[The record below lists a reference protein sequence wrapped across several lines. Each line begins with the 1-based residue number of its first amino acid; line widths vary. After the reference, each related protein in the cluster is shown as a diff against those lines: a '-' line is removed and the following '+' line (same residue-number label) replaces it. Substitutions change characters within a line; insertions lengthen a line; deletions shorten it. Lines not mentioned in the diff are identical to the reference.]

1 MSVSWKKVTRCVFSP
16 GETPAGSVAG
26 RWDAIFLLLQ
36 YSIVFA
42 MARLVRPI
50 TTIGACWS
58 FVALVTMLVATT
70 ITAAPADKKWITH
83 FYGRVKADSYEYFVV
98 DVPRG
103 VFAVDVS
110 LLLSDLGA
118 RVPPTLFLQKDR
130 FATETSFEM
139 AFNTSHQQPYVMAS
153 LTNLEHGRYYAM
165 VWGGNVHGSVN
176 NFGVGPSTNMW
187 WYLDFTFR
195 SCHVVDM
202 LGSSCATAPVPLPR
216 RRIHSPQQQATGSSD
231 GRGCVDTV
239 SNPSLFSFELV
250 QPAAYLDVTLDVD
263 DPSNVVV
270 WGLYLNAANPM
281 ASDAVQNATSAT
293 RTLRV
298 MRPLVGRWIVG
309 VALQRHSAA
318 VGKCNDDLSENTG
331 GIPLTVTWST
341 TEECDSFENE
351 LCPASWT
358 PLNQLRDAANPV
370 DDYIVDAAFSAS
382 QPSKPNMTHTALVA
396 YDVQVDPM
404 YAGTSVVV
412 HLATTAHVANF
423 SVFIRVDGWPTASLF
438 DYSFDASQGRPIG
451 TLGSATDPI
460 DPSVQSFEA
469 LRQQPNSTTM
479 TAPSFLEFP
488 PIVFPKIGHW
498 YIIVAPTVPSTPSQR
513 EWGVAIQLQTNAC
526 PPRNVCSNH
535 GTCLVKTSYQGIVY
549 GECQCA
555 YGYGG
560 RDCSSLVYTPRERSG
575 RTWLLLLSNAAILPA
590 AILSW
595 MRRLYGT
602 TSIGWPT
609 RMPSP
614 WGVRRVV
621 EAVLFVALGVISGV
635 YHACDLNLYCMFP
648 YAFLQSMDFTF
659 TFNAI
664 MLGFIHLSGAFKHAK
679 AGMQVF
685 VLVALVFM
693 TTYNAT
699 SMKNWIVLGGVITV
713 QFVATWSYYV
723 RNNAASPSP
732 DDMGSV
738 VVDDGQTP
746 PAFDHVPDVEA
757 VCVVQRQL

>member
-1 MSVSWKKVTRCVFSP
+1 
-16 GETPAGSVAG
+16 
-26 RWDAIFLLLQ
+26 
-36 YSIVFA
+36 
-42 MARLVRPI
+42 
-50 TTIGACWS
+50 
-58 FVALVTMLVATT
+58 ML
-70 ITAAPADKKWITH
+70 I
-83 FYGRVKADSYEYFVV
+83 
-98 DVPRG
+98 VPRG

-139 AFNTSHQQPYVMAS
+139 AFNTSHQQP
-153 LTNLEHGRYYAM
+153 
-165 VWGGNVHGSVN
+165 
-176 NFGVGPSTNMW
+176 
-187 WYLDFTFR
+187 
-195 SCHVVDM
+195 
-202 LGSSCATAPVPLPR
+202 
-216 RRIHSPQQQATGSSD
+216 SD

-341 TEECDSFENE
+341 TERQ
-351 LCPASWT
+351 PAVQAQHDPHRIGTNNRRVSVT
-358 PLNQLRDAANPV
+358 IAKRMQ
-370 DDYIVDAAFSAS
+370 
-382 QPSKPNMTHTALVA
+382 VA

-560 RDCSSLVYTPRERSG
+560 RDCSSLVYTPREV
-575 RTWLLLLSNAAILPA
+575 
-590 AILSW
+590 
-595 MRRLYGT
+595 RRLGN
-602 TSIGWPT
+602 
-609 RMPSP
+609 RC
-614 WGVRRVV
+614 RNV

-723 RNNAASPSP
+723 RNNAATLKRFVLYSDNFDFRFLVFGAVLWGAAFGCFFTESGHSYWLVHDDSVPPSVK
-732 DDMGSV
+732 MLTGL
-738 VVDDGQTP
+738 
-746 PAFDHVPDVEA
+746 
-757 VCVVQRQL
+757 R